1 MSVDFNTFHDLF
13 DALVVQDQYHEIAT
27 KKFLATCAPLPEC
40 KSWERWHAPGSVENW
55 ILVEA
60 DNGDAC

>member
-1 MSVDFNTFHDLF
+1 MTFLVHWLF
-13 DALVVQDQYHEIAT
+13 KTGNHEIAT